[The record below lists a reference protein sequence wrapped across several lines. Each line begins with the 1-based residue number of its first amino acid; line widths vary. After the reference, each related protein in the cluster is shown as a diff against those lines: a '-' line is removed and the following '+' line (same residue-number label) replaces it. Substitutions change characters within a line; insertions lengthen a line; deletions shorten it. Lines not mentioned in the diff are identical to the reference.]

1 MTGKSDRVKN
11 TCGRIVFVVIFDKN
25 RHDSMY
31 FNSLVYG
38 LTINGFVIVLV
49 TVVIHDLNRFT
60 LVKIMFRNSLPKQN
74 RIVPAMEKKQILC
87 VTKCTFSIA
96 VLLLTVNNCLY
107 GVNVLCM

>member
-74 RIVPAMEKKQILC
+74 RIVPAMEKKHFF
-87 VTKCTFSIA
+87 V
-96 VLLLTVNNCLY
+96 
-107 GVNVLCM
+107 

>member
-31 FNSLVYG
+31 FNSLVYV

-49 TVVIHDLNRFT
+49 TVVTHDLNRFT
-60 LVKIMFRNSLPKQN
+60 LVKIMFSNSLPKHN
-74 RIVPAMEKKQILC
+74 RIVPAMEK
-87 VTKCTFSIA
+87 
-96 VLLLTVNNCLY
+96 NNFFCD
-107 GVNVLCM
+107 